1 MSSDPGKAPA
11 KIQIGGVSY
20 SRSDEW
26 VAIPLAK
33 DASPP
38 ANARFLLENDGIAV
52 VPKSPAVEAAEDV
65 RPVYRIEPGG
75 HPAVPTGRVF
85 VRLREGEPANERNDD
100 FARAGYV
107 IENIP
112 AWAPHTAWLRP
123 ASGGIVAALNG
134 MERLRSLTD
143 VENVEPQLLRPRTPR

>member
-26 VAIPLAK
+26 VAIALAK

-38 ANARFLLENDGIAV
+38 ANARFLLENDGVAV
-52 VPKSPAVEAAEDV
+52 VPKSAAVAAAEDL

-75 HPAVPTGRVF
+75 QPAVPTGRVF
-85 VRLREGEPANERNDD
+85 VRLREGQPASEQHDD
-100 FARAGYV
+100 FAQAGYV

-123 ASGGIVAALNG
+123 ATGGIVAALNG
-134 MERLRSLTD
+134 IERLRSLTG
-143 VENVEPQLLRPRTPR
+143 VENVEPQLLRPRMAR